1 MRMAHVHN
9 LKEYIPDVPI
19 PDEPEQDYSLDW
31 LDNFVPTPDYP
42 EVYEDYNF
50 SHAGDV
56 IHDEMIRD
64 VAPEPGVQVAN
75 QEIPAVPIIPPAVE
89 EVVPEQ
95 VNDEPVQPIVPIQE
109 PVIIPERIPR
119 SRDVTSQG
127 SVASQ
132 TSSRVKKPTVKLA
145 VDPSK
150 KSYKAL
156 KIEMFHS
163 MMELLKNED
172 HENDD

>member
-1 MRMAHVHN
+1 
-9 LKEYIPDVPI
+9 E
-19 PDEPEQDYSLDW
+19 
-31 LDNFVPTPDYP
+31 F
-42 EVYEDYNF
+42 YEDYNF

-56 IHDEMIRD
+56 NHDEMIRD
-64 VAPEPGVQVAN
+64 VAPKPNAEVVIQD
-75 QEIPAVPIIPPAVE
+75 IPAVPIMPPFVE

-95 VNDEPVQPIVPIQE
+95 VNEEPVQPIVPIQE
-109 PVIIPERIPR
+109 PVFIPERIPR
-119 SRDVTSQG
+119 SRHVSSQG
-127 SVASQ
+127 SVASR
-132 TSSRVKKPTVKLA
+132 TSSRVMKPTVKLA
-145 VDPSK
+145 EDPSK